1 MNLFSLPSFCFG
13 VLVCWIIMGLVL
25 LLIDMDLLNENSSI
39 IILYPVLI
47 IAIPILFIK
56 AIIQIQ
62 WNYVLYPASQKQWE
76 QISNSESIKFIH
88 IKNFYI
94 VFSKNASWFKK
105 IFFLRVK
112 SNTSNGIN
120 DINATNNKE

>member
-1 MNLFSLPSFCFG
+1 MNKIYVKIINGRNYRDSLVNIFS
-13 VLVCWIIMGLVL
+13 V
-25 LLIDMDLLNENSSI
+25 ERSSQESRG
-39 IILYPVLI
+39 
-47 IAIPILFIK
+47 FSHERFNK

-94 VFSKNASWFKK
+94 VFSKNASWFRK
-105 IFFLRVK
+105 IFFLRRK
-112 SNTSNGIN
+112 SNTFTDINDTKN
-120 DINATNNKE
+120 DINNKKIKRSDYNA